1 MDIRHYFDEVDFSKY
16 QQHGWYNRKY
26 TIGAGIE
33 KTTLTISAENIHTL
47 EMAIVGAPFDS
58 RAKNNTSDAPD
69 KIRNELYQL
78 STLNNSVKIADFGNV
93 KPASSL
99 KGNYQALRDIV
110 DYFSELEIAVIIIGG
125 SQDLTVG
132 ICEAFTNEK
141 YFSLATIDAL
151 LDIRMGKE
159 TLNSSNYLS
168 RIFRQQPDLFQFSL
182 IGHQSH
188 FFPNVLFSKTKGI
201 NQHLRLGL
209 LRENISLIEPLMRNT
224 DVLSFDIGS
233 VKYSESPG
241 SHTCFPNGLRSEE
254 ACQIAKYAGFSNRLK
269 VFGLFDVHTGN
280 DRNNQT
286 VNLSAQVIWYFMVGF
301 SNRIP
306 EDTTNSDNFT
316 LYQVEV
322 KNLDYP
328 LVFLKSRQSNRW
340 WFEIPVRDKEPI
352 YIACSENEYIEA
364 SSGEIPALWLKYVQ
378 KSDEILK

>member
-16 QQHGWYNRKY
+16 HQHGWYQWKY

-33 KTTLTISAENIHTL
+33 KTTLAISPENIQNL
-47 EMAIVGAPFDS
+47 DIAIVGVPFDS

-69 KIRNELYQL
+69 KIRIELYQL

-110 DYFSELEIAVIIIGG
+110 DYFSELETVVIIIGG
-125 SQDLTVG
+125 SQDLTLG
-132 ICEAFTNEK
+132 ICEAFKNEM
-141 YFSLATIDAL
+141 YFSLSAIDAL

-168 RIFRQQPDLFQFSL
+168 RIFRQQPNLFQFSL
-182 IGHQSH
+182 IGYQSH
-188 FFPNVLFSKTKGI
+188 FFPNELFSKTKGI

-209 LRENISLIEPLMRNT
+209 LRENISLIESLMRNT

-269 VFGLFDVHTGN
+269 IFGLFEINTVN
-280 DRNNQT
+280 DIKKQT
-286 VNLSAQVIWYFMVGF
+286 VSLSAQLIWYFFEGF

-306 EDTTNSDNFT
+306 EDTSNSDNFIV
-316 LYQVEV
+316 YQVEV

-328 LVFLKSRQSNRW
+328 LVFLKSRLSNRW

-352 YIACSENEYIEA
+352 YIACSENEYVQA
-364 SSGEIPALWLKYVQ
+364 SNGEIPALWLKYVQ